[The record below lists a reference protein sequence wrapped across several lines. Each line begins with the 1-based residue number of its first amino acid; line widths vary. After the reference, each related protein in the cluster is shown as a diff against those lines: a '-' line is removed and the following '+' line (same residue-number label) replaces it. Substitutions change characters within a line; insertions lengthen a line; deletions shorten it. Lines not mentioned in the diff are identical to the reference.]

1 MTASLDLEA
10 LRTGDQDALR
20 GLVEQHQSV
29 LLRLAMT
36 YTPNRAIAE
45 EAVQE
50 TWLAALR
57 GLHGFEGRASLRT
70 WLVRI
75 LLNTARRR
83 AGIETRTVPFSGLPP
98 SRPEEES
105 AVDPARFFREGPN
118 AGHWTSI
125 PDDWTHV
132 PETRLL
138 SDETQQVVNRA
149 VDRLPASQR
158 EVITLRDLEGWSAA
172 EVTQALGI
180 TDGNQRVLLHRARAK
195 VRKALED
202 YLSTTTTDPLDGTA
216 DATPF
221 AN

>member
-1 MTASLDLEA
+1 MTASLELEA
-10 LRTGDQDALR
+10 LRTGDQDAFR
-20 GLVEQHQSV
+20 ELVEQHQSV
-29 LLRLAMT
+29 LLRLAVT
-36 YTPNRAIAE
+36 YVPNRAVAE
-45 EAVQE
+45 EVVQE

-75 LLNTARRR
+75 LLNVARRR
-83 AGIETRTVPFSGLPP
+83 AGTEARTVPFSGLAP
-98 SRPEEES
+98 SQSVEES
-105 AVDPARFFREGPN
+105 AVDPARFFRQGPN

-125 PDDWTHV
+125 PDDWAHV

-138 SDETQQVVNRA
+138 SAETQQVVSRS

-172 EVTQALGI
+172 EVTQALSI

-202 YLSTTTTDPLDGTA
+202 YLSPPTTDPLDGAA
-216 DATPF
+216 DATPS